1 MNENSIN
8 LFRQIL
14 NQPKTITYLPK
25 EYQTD
30 IDFLELFYIIL
41 NDKIK
46 PYISPEIFKILKH
59 REIIFKN
66 QHIKKTK
73 YKPNIS
79 LEDEETLLHNILT
92 NIEFIDLLPTTE
104 KYNND
109 FLEFLYIIWGDEIE
123 DYIPHEMFEQLKN
136 ERLMKEYHQN
146 HNNEQ
151 QKWAEEE
158 HQRVLKKLLS
168 NR

>member
-1 MNENSIN
+1 M
-8 LFRQIL
+8 
-14 NQPKTITYLPK
+14 
-25 EYQTD
+25 
-30 IDFLELFYIIL
+30 
-41 NDKIK
+41 
-46 PYISPEIFKILKH
+46 
-59 REIIFKN
+59 
-66 QHIKKTK
+66 
-73 YKPNIS
+73 
-79 LEDEETLLHNILT
+79 HNILT

-109 FLEFLYIIWGDEIE
+109 FLEFLYLIWGDEIE

-158 HQRVLKKLLS
+158 HQKVLKKLLS